1 MVLKEQELLQIDE
14 KFIYHLLNKDPK
26 ALAGLSIQLA
36 NDLKEAL
43 ERLNQNPTNSSRP
56 SGSLAP
62 WDKGISEPDEDDLE
76 EKENKEKKENE
87 SEEKKNDS
95 TQAEADNKDQ
105 ATTKGNDSVDQE
117 DSPPKKRKA
126 GKQRGAQGF
135 GRTQRLKITAIEH
148 HHCDCC
154 PVCKTDLSPVEKAY
168 TGFQTV
174 NITYGD
180 VDSPGVQLSNTHH
193 LYYAGEC
200 PNCGL
205 ESRSEPARAA
215 ADDNDWKNVGM
226 TEWRLV
232 GPDLAALIVYLVMDM
247 RLTRRKVR
255 RFLHDLFGLTLS
267 IGTIQ
272 NCIIESARALAPV
285 EEELVKDLL
294 NEPLIHADETTH
306 KEAGTPL
313 WLWVFIA
320 KSTAL
325 YFIGYRSKEIFNNL
339 LDSSSC
345 PFDGW
350 LMSDGYC
357 IYRDYL
363 KRLRCWAHL
372 TRKAQGLCDSYT
384 EEIRSYGKQVDDH
397 LKHLMDAIYAA
408 REGPD
413 QGKVSI
419 LDAHKET
426 LEQLKALCEEMTKST
441 HKKTHEL
448 GVEFLNDWEAI
459 FRILDYPA
467 WPLTNNE
474 AERALRHW
482 VILRRITYG
491 TRSEQGSRALA
502 LFASVIETCRLRESS
517 PLLYIRDVIK
527 LRRQGDDVPKLP
539 PIPASDLMT

>member
-14 KFIYHLLNKDPK
+14 KFIDHLLNKDPK

-62 WDKGISEPDEDDLE
+62 WDKGLSELDENE
-76 EKENKEKKENE
+76 SKEKENKE
-87 SEEKKNDS
+87 NDS
-95 TQAEADNKDQ
+95 TQIEGDDKEEANTKDN
-105 ATTKGNDSVDQE
+105 VDQH

-126 GKQRGAQGF
+126 GKQLGSQGF
-135 GRTQRLKITAIEH
+135 GRTQQLKITAIEH

-168 TGFQTV
+168 TGFQSV

-180 VDSPGVQLSNTHH
+180 VDSPGIQFSNTHH
-193 LYYAGEC
+193 LYYAAEC

-215 ADDNDWKNVGM
+215 ANNADWKNVGM
-226 TEWRLV
+226 TQWRLV

-267 IGTIQ
+267 VGTIQ

-294 NEPLIHADETTH
+294 NESLLHADETSH
-306 KEAGTPL
+306 KEAGTLL
-313 WLWVFIA
+313 WLWVFITA
-320 KSTAL
+320 TTAL
-325 YFIGYRSKEIFNNL
+325 FLIGYRSKEIFNNL
-339 LDSSSC
+339 LDSCSS

-357 IYRDYL
+357 IYRDYP

-372 TRKAQGLCDSYT
+372 IRKACGLCDSYT
-384 EEIRSYGKQVDDH
+384 EEIRSYGKQVNDH
-397 LKHLMDAIYAA
+397 LNNLMDAIYAA

-413 QGKVSI
+413 KGKVSI

-426 LEQLKALCEEMTKST
+426 LKQLKALCEEMTKST
-441 HKKTHEL
+441 HKKTREL

-482 VILRRITYG
+482 VILRKITQG

-502 LFASVIETCRLRESS
+502 LFASVIETCRLRGCS

-527 LRRQGDDVPKLP
+527 LRRQGEDVPKLP
-539 PIPASDLMT
+539 AIPVSNLMT